1 MQIFVKTLTGQIIT
15 LEVEPSDTIEK
26 VKSMIESKYGMHPD
40 EQNLIFGCKYLENQK
55 ILADYD
61 IQKASTLNLT
71 RRLLGGMQ
79 TFVKTLTG
87 QTITLDA
94 EPSYTIDIVKAKL
107 EDKEE
112 IHPEQQRVD
121 FLL

>member
-1 MQIFVKTLTGQIIT
+1 MQI
-15 LEVEPSDTIEK
+15 
-26 VKSMIESKYGMHPD
+26 
-40 EQNLIFGCKYLENQK
+40 
-55 ILADYD
+55 
-61 IQKASTLNLT
+61 
-71 RRLLGGMQ
+71 
-79 TFVKTLTG
+79 FVKTLTG

-94 EPSYTIDIVKAKL
+94 EPSYIIDIVKAKL

>member
-15 LEVEPSDTIEK
+15 LDVEPSDTIEK

-71 RRLLGGMQ
+71 RRLLGG
-79 TFVKTLTG
+79 KTLTG

-94 EPSYTIDIVKAKL
+94 EPSYAIDIVKAKL

>member
-15 LEVEPSDTIEK
+15 LDVEPSDTIEN
-26 VKSMIESKYGMHPD
+26 VKSMIESKYGMHRD
-40 EQNLIFGCKYLENQK
+40 EQNLIFGCKYLEDQK
-55 ILADYD
+55 ILADYN

-79 TFVKTLTG
+79 IFVKTLTG

-94 EPSYTIDIVKAKL
+94 EPSYAIDIVKAKL